1 MSRVSKRL
9 VLGVSATVLLGAVIW
24 YGAAPVRRNT
34 PLNVL
39 LVTIDTLRPDHLGS
53 YGYRAAQ
60 TPALDS
66 LAARGMRFMQA
77 TTSAPLTLPAHASLM
92 TGTFPAFHRVRDN
105 GGFYLDDDQVT
116 LAKVMR
122 AHGYRTGG
130 FVAAFVLDRR
140 WGIAQGFDRY
150 FDDFDLAK
158 YRTDIGLDAVQR
170 RASEVV
176 GKVIDW
182 LDEDATQPFF
192 AWVHLYEPHAP
203 YDPPEPVRAR
213 FPDTMIGTYDAR
225 SRRPTRRSAGCSI

>member
-1 MSRVSKRL
+1 
-9 VLGVSATVLLGAVIW
+9 
-24 YGAAPVRRNT
+24 
-34 PLNVL
+34 
-39 LVTIDTLRPDHLGS
+39 
-53 YGYRAAQ
+53 
-60 TPALDS
+60 
-66 LAARGMRFMQA
+66 
-77 TTSAPLTLPAHASLM
+77 
-92 TGTFPAFHRVRDN
+92 
-105 GGFYLDDDQVT
+105 
-116 LAKVMR
+116 AKVMR

-182 LDEDATQPFF
+182 LDEDTTQPFF

-213 FPDTMIGTYDAR
+213 FPDTMIGTYDAEIATADAQIGR
-225 SRRPTRRSAGCSI
+225 LLDHLAAGRRLDRTLVIAMGDHGESLGEHSEEQHGFLLYN